1 MLQENVFIKLFM
13 ILSFLGLA
21 LGGNAQNLAAFSAE
35 VLQKA
40 NTAEKNTQLNEEEKK
55 IIFYMNLV
63 RLEPQQFL
71 NSILTPYTKENEVSK
86 NSYYNSLVRDLKNAQ
101 STSVLVFKDD
111 LHKVAVEFAKD
122 LSKSGK
128 IGHVNSKGQDFSVR
142 TKHLLSNYS
151 ALAENCQFGYDS
163 ALDIVIDLLID
174 DGVPSLGHRKTIL
187 NKEYQFVGVST
198 NTHKNYEYCSVQVFG
213 GR

>member
-1 MLQENVFIKLFM
+1 MLQANVFIKLFVV
-13 ILSFLGLA
+13 LSCCFFNLR
-21 LGGNAQNLAAFSAE
+21 GNTQNVSAFSDE
-35 VLQKA
+35 VVQKA
-40 NTAEKNTQLNEEEKK
+40 NSAEKNTQLNEGEKK

-71 NSILTPYTKENEVSK
+71 NSILIPYIKENEVSK

-101 STSVLVFKDD
+101 STSILVFTDD
-111 LHKVAVEFAKD
+111 LHSVAAEFAKD

-128 IGHVNSKGQDFSVR
+128 VGHVNSKGQDFGIRS
-142 TKHLLSNYS
+142 KALMASYS
-151 ALAENCQFGYDS
+151 TLAENCQFGYDS

-174 DGVPSLGHRKTIL
+174 DGIPSLGHRKTIL

-198 NTHKNYEYCSVQVFG
+198 NTHKDYAHCSVQVFG